1 MAVGFSSTSNDCTG
15 STCMKWAQD
24 GSLSEH
30 DHAALMRRLCS
41 VDPELAHT
49 DACTI
54 ALPADAPGLN

>member
-1 MAVGFSSTSNDCTG
+1 MTSSLLSTPSDCTG

-41 VDPELAHT
+41 VDPELAQT
-49 DACTI
+49 DTCTI
-54 ALPADAPGLN
+54 ALPADAPSLN

>member
-1 MAVGFSSTSNDCTG
+1 MTSSLLSPRGDCTG

-24 GSLSEH
+24 GSLSAH
-30 DHAALMRRLCS
+30 DHSALMRRLCS